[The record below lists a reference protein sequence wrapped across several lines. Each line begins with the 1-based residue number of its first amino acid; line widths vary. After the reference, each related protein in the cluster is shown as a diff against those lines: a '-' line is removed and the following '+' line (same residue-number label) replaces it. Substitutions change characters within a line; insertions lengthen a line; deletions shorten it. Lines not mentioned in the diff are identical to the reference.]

1 MYDMTG
7 GQVRSAK
14 GKLVVNLLDAMVH
27 LAWRE
32 MGGESNRLEVVTRRV
47 KIPIDADYAK
57 NITPDSTD

>member
-32 MGGESNRLEVVTRRV
+32 MGG
-47 KIPIDADYAK
+47 
-57 NITPDSTD
+57 